1 MSERATTVVTVSY
14 DGRPF
19 AGFQR
24 QPGQVTV
31 QGRLEDALAIALHR
45 TVVTACAGRTD
56 SGVHALAQVI
66 SFPSQESDVP
76 NRDLLRSL
84 NALAGEGIA
93 VVDVRTAPPQ
103 FDARHSAVA
112 REYRYRV
119 VTGPVPPLFLRDQA
133 WWVKGPLDLGAMR
146 DAASRL
152 VGRHDFRTF
161 CVTGSSEGKRTVR
174 TIDLLEIEP
183 SCEMGEHCIVVR
195 IIGRSFLHSM
205 VRIIVGSL
213 VEVGRGK
220 HPAHWMGDVL
230 EAQVRGAGGQT
241 APPHGLTLWHVTYPE
256 ELWL

>member
-1 MSERATTVVTVSY
+1 MSGGSTTVVTVSY

-31 QGRLEDALAIALHR
+31 QGRLEAALAIALR
-45 TVVTACAGRTD
+45 RPVITACAGRTD
-56 SGVHALAQVI
+56 AGVHALAQVI
-66 SFPSQESDVP
+66 SFPAHEPDVD
-76 NRDLLRSL
+76 NRSLLRSL
-84 NALAGEGIA
+84 NSLAGDGIS
-93 VVDVRTAPPQ
+93 VVDVRSAPPQ
-103 FDARHSAVA
+103 FDARHSAVS

-119 VTGPVPPLFLRDQA
+119 VTGPVPPLFLRDLA

-146 DAASRL
+146 QAASEL
-152 VGRHDFRTF
+152 TGRHDFRTF
-161 CVTGSSEGKRTVR
+161 CVKGSSEGKRTVR

-183 SCEMGEHCIVVR
+183 AWEMGEHCIVVR

-205 VRIIVGSL
+205 VRIVVGSL

-220 HPAHWMGDVL
+220 RPARWVGEVL
-230 EAQVRGAGGQT
+230 EAQHRGAAGQT